1 MCVSKRQCL
10 SSLVPFSLTFHVPPQ
25 QLPVHEVLVKGSVA
39 PATPERRKA
48 AVPKDQLKSQE
59 EEGEACA
66 LGNLD
71 KAYVTC
77 GPTRAWNLLHTLTAW
92 LCTHNGLV
100 GPLPTNA

>member
-1 MCVSKRQCL
+1 MNVCVSKRQCL
-10 SSLVPFSLTFHVPPQ
+10 SLLVPFSLTFHVPPQ

-77 GPTRAWNLLHTLTAW
+77 GPTRAWNLNW
-92 LCTHNGLV
+92 ISV
-100 GPLPTNA
+100 

>member
-25 QLPVHEVLVKGSVA
+25 QLPVHEVLGKGSVA

-59 EEGEACA
+59 EEGEACSGH
-66 LGNLD
+66 GN
-71 KAYVTC
+71 
-77 GPTRAWNLLHTLTAW
+77 GTLVFI
-92 LCTHNGLV
+92 GMQSK
-100 GPLPTNA
+100 GQ